1 MEKNKALR
9 KLDIPHILFR
19 VLFFLA
25 LLFLGFVIWRGLV
38 WFGMPMDSDHLI
50 PSPAEEEVESI
61 PPPRP
66 GVQGIMIMGAKI
78 IPPIFQIDLT
88 KSEIPLNWRT
98 LELIDPD
105 TDVEVVGE
113 IMNNGQLI
121 ISRINDK
128 GHPSAGRLI
137 EQALSTWIYTKYKS
151 GPISFWFNLPSKGR
165 RLIIDIRGLKVRNI
179 ETISEIVRNGK
190 IHLVQELPAGAM
202 GYRRK

>member
-1 MEKNKALR
+1 M
-9 KLDIPHILFR
+9 LFR

-25 LLFLGFVIWRGLV
+25 LLFLVFVIWRGLV

-50 PSPAEEEVESI
+50 PSPAEEEVESL

-78 IPPIFQIDLT
+78 IPPVFQIDLT

-113 IMNNGQLI
+113 IMKNGQLI

-137 EQALSTWIYTKYKS
+137 EQALSTWVYTKYKS

-165 RLIIDIRGLKVRNI
+165 RLIIDIRRVKVRKI
-179 ETISEIVRNGK
+179 ETTSEIVRNGK
-190 IHLVQELPAGAM
+190 LHLVQELPAGAM